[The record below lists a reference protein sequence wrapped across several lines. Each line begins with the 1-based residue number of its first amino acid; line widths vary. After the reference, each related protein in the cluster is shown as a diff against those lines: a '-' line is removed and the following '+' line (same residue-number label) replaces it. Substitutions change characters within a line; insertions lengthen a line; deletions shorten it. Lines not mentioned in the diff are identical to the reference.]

1 MLTLAQG
8 QRECPCTQLILGF
21 LLVTLGYQPYCPVS
35 CSCSSPVA
43 MSAPSTNPAG
53 ILPIAD
59 AASVPVPTQ
68 SDQDMSEVHGPI
80 IRTADL
86 RTGIVSSS
94 QLQLVKVEGTIQ
106 RERMYLCCCS
116 RIIWQMW
123 QLFISMAYL
132 LKPLGMLSQGT
143 DRSLIVWA

>member
-1 MLTLAQG
+1 
-8 QRECPCTQLILGF
+8 
-21 LLVTLGYQPYCPVS
+21 
-35 CSCSSPVA
+35 

-80 IRTADL
+80 VRTADL

-94 QLQLVKVEGTIQ
+94 LWSPTSIAPDDSGASASESRRHDPVGTYGPVLLQQNNLANVAVV
-106 RERMYLCCCS
+106 
-116 RIIWQMW
+116 
-123 QLFISMAYL
+123 ISMAYL
-132 LKPLGMLSQGT
+132 LRQLGMLSQGT
-143 DRSLIVWA
+143 DRSLIVPSKDIWSTFKKCMLRITTKCSR